1 MVAYV
6 DLYHLLFITA
16 LAIMPVVLFLR
27 PISVAAAGPPVAAD
41 H

>member
-6 DLYHLLFITA
+6 DLYHLLFLVA
-16 LAIMPVVLFLR
+16 LAIMPLILFLR
-27 PISVAAAGPPVAAD
+27 PIGVAPAGAPIAAE